1 MRKEIDRRMHTAEHI
16 LNQTM
21 IRMFNCGRCINAHI
35 EKKKSKCDY
44 RFTRTIGDA
53 EIKEIEKRVNGV
65 IQADLKIGEK
75 YITLEQ
81 AQKQYNLKRLPED
94 VGDKIRIVNIG
105 DYDFCPCIGPH
116 ADSTHQI
123 GKFRITSADFQN
135 GILRVRYK
143 LEKI

>member
-1 MRKEIDRRMHTAEHI
+1 MHTAEHI

-44 RFTRTIGDA
+44 RFTRTIGGA

-81 AQKQYNLKRLPED
+81 AQKQYTLKRLPEN
-94 VGDKIRIVNIG
+94 VGDKIRIVSIG

-116 ADSTHQI
+116 VDSTHQI